1 MHPELKQQLYG
12 GEISDYYKETLV
24 KQKSQG
30 VEQDYKDIY
39 SVYKTNVANNLKNQS
54 GIQIYK

>member
-12 GEISDYYKETLV
+12 GEISDYYKETLL

-39 SVYKTNVANNLKNQS
+39 SVYKTNVVNNIKNKPD
-54 GIQIYK
+54 IQFYK